1 MNRCRY
7 RFLPDA
13 CNPMTGIGNMLK
25 QYREIVYGH
34 HLCCYVP
41 LSRSFERLGKSRMPF
56 SVPGVIALLILFVIS
71 IGYSRFDMYFC
82 SSLPVG
88 TLHSVRKICLYN
100 LKSHAWITELI

>member
-7 RFLPDA
+7 RFLTDA
-13 CNPMTGIGNMLK
+13 SDPVTGIGNMLK
-25 QYREIVYGH
+25 QCCEIVYGH

-41 LSRSFERLGKSRMPF
+41 LSRSFERLGKSRILF
-56 SVPGVIALLILFVIS
+56 SIPGAITLLVLFVIS

-88 TLHSVRKICLYN
+88 TLHLVR
-100 LKSHAWITELI
+100 